1 MDITYDAAKN
11 DKNIADRGLSFELVH
26 GFDWNTALV
35 VEDTRNDYS
44 EARFQALGKIEGR
57 LHTVVFTLRG
67 DSLRII
73 SLRKANAREVARY
86 EKAWPEK
93 ARPRTDRPRKPG
105 MDRGH
110 LPPRQAGVRS
120 TTCFGAGEARHPA
133 ARPAKSAYKA
143 DG

>member
-57 LHTVVFTLRG
+57 LHMVVFTLRG

-86 EKAWPEK
+86 EKA
-93 ARPRTDRPRKPG
+93 
-105 MDRGH
+105 
-110 LPPRQAGVRS
+110 
-120 TTCFGAGEARHPA
+120 
-133 ARPAKSAYKA
+133 
-143 DG
+143 